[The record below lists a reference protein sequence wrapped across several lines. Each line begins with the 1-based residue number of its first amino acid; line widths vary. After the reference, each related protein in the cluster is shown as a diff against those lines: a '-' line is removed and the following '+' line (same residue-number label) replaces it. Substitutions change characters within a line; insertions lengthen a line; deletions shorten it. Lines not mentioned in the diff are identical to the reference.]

1 MHAASGLS
9 RGTWLATELREQNVG
24 LDRPLDCPRM
34 ALLTFLS
41 TMEFSEIASD
51 MLRSH
56 FEFSGG

>member
-1 MHAASGLS
+1 MLLVGFLEAPG
-9 RGTWLATELREQNVG
+9 WPLREQNVG
-24 LDRPLDCPRM
+24 LDRTLDCPRM

-41 TMEFSEIASD
+41 TMEFSEIARASD